1 MKGLTREELLRYG
14 KFVLLLV
21 QMYYLIMKVISSSP
35 YAPFNS
41 KEWNSLVS
49 KNEKFKNTPI
59 KIQKKFCRTFTFK
72 KIEKDEFLQNSNELP
87 QQMQL
92 LFS

>member
-1 MKGLTREELLRYG
+1 
-14 KFVLLLV
+14 
-21 QMYYLIMKVISSSP
+21 MKVISSSP

-49 KNEKFKNTPI
+49 KNVKFENTPI
-59 KIQKKFCRTFTFK
+59 KIRKKIYRNFTQK
-72 KIEKDEFLQNSNELP
+72 KIEKYTLFKEKNELH

-92 LFS
+92 LFA